1 MREPH
6 TEKRCAVYTR
16 KSTDERLD
24 EEFNSLDAQFDACSS
39 YIRSQVGMGW
49 RPVDKRYDD
58 GGYSGGTMNR
68 PALAEL
74 IKDIEAGKIDIVVVY
89 KIDRLSRSLC
99 DFTDLSKLFEQ
110 HEVSFVSVT
119 QQIDTSNAAG
129 RMMLNILMS
138 FAQFER
144 EMTADRIR
152 DKIYASRRRGMW
164 TGGPTPY
171 GYTLVDK
178 QLKVDPLAA
187 DTVRWIFRRY
197 AAIGSSL
204 QVARELN
211 ETPPRRRADG
221 QLWRPRMVLAMLKNR
236 VYTGKLC
243 IKRTGE
249 VFDGRHEAIVDDRLF
264 GDVQKALEENR
275 CYDGKTMKHTMYAPL
290 KGLLKC
296 GSCGGAMTP
305 VFSNYSK
312 AGGRR
317 RYVYYRCTRDAKN
330 AERACPI
337 RSIAA
342 DVVEKFVY
350 SQLGSILQRDDVRD
364 LVCNMKVKM
373 DEAYRAETAD
383 MERLWGKLVPAERER
398 LLKLLVREVRLF
410 ADKVEIDLAICGE
423 DGRITV
429 PARFKRNL
437 GRTEIVVMPP
447 GDGTKDVSSDGDCAV
462 VRALRRSRKWAEL
475 LSSGTYHDKKS
486 LADALGLSNS
496 YLGKM
501 LRLAY
506 LSPRIV
512 EAIMLGELPS
522 VSVSKLMGIGTPI
535 WEEQERLLGFEK

>member
-1 MREPH
+1 MRQTQE
-6 TEKRCAVYTR
+6 TKRCAVYTR

-24 EEFNSLDAQFDACSS
+24 AEFNSLDAQYDACSA
-39 YIRSQVGMGW
+39 YIKSQVGMGW
-49 RPVDKRYDD
+49 RLMDKKYDD

-68 PALAEL
+68 PALSEL
-74 IKDIEAGKIDIVVVY
+74 IGDIKAGKIDVVVVY

-110 HEVSFVSVT
+110 HNVSFVSVT

-152 DKIYASRRRGMW
+152 DKIYASRKRGMW

-171 GYTLVDK
+171 GYVLEDK
-178 QLKVDPLAA
+178 QLKVDAKAA
-187 DTVRWIFRRY
+187 EVVRWIFRRY
-197 AAIGSSL
+197 IATGSSM
-204 QVARELN
+204 QVAKDLN
-211 ETPPRRRADG
+211 DSPNRRADG
-221 QLWRPRMVLAMLKNR
+221 QPWRPRMVLAILKNR

-249 VFDGRHEAIVDDRLF
+249 LFDGRHEAIIDEKQF
-264 GDVQKALEENR
+264 EAAQKALDENR
-275 CYDGKTMKHTMYAPL
+275 CYDGKTMKHTMFAPL
-290 KGLLKC
+290 KGILRC
-296 GSCGGAMTP
+296 GSCGGSMTP

-330 AERACPI
+330 AERSCPI

-342 DVVEKFVY
+342 DVIEKFVY
-350 SQLGSILQRDDVRD
+350 TQLGSVLRRDDIRA
-364 LVCNMKVKM
+364 LVCNGNPSLE
-373 DEAYRAETAD
+373 EAYQVETSD
-383 MERLWGKLVPAERER
+383 MERFWGRMVPTERER
-398 LLKLLVREVRLF
+398 LLLLLVREVRLF
-410 ADKVEIDLAICGE
+410 PEKVEIDLAIEGD
-423 DGRITV
+423 DGKIVV
-429 PARFKRNL
+429 PARLKRNL
-437 GRTEIVVMPP
+437 GRAKIVVASPG
-447 GDGTKDVSSDGDCAV
+447 GDGEEPAADGDLAV
-462 VRALRRSRKWAEL
+462 VRALRKCHKWADL
-475 LSSGTYHDKKS
+475 LTTGTYHDKKA

-522 VSVSKLMGIGTPI
+522 ISVTKLQELDTPI
-535 WEEQERLLGFEK
+535 WEEQERQLGFGK